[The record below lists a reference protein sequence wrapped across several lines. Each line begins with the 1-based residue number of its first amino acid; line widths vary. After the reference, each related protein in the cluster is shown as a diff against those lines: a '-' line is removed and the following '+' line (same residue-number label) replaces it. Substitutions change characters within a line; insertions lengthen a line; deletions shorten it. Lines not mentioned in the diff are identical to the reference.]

1 MNKKTINL
9 LLLTLIVMI
18 CWPVGEI
25 AAQTYTPSTFAG
37 GKSGF
42 ANGNRTEA
50 RFASITGLALDSDNN
65 IYVADSGNCIIRKIT
80 PTGQVTTLAGQL
92 GRASG
97 NDGDAKSATFSSLF
111 NGLAVG
117 KSGNIYVTDTRWH
130 VIRKIT
136 PTGEVTILAGLLS
149 SKGDNDGKGAE
160 ARFNRPDSIAVSGG
174 ENIYVVDSANGK
186 LCKITPTGVVT
197 TLATLNMGRGHY
209 VVAADNSDNV
219 YIADRDTYTI
229 RKIEPTGKM
238 ITLAGLQGFMGSMDG
253 VGTAAQFYNID
264 SITVDSMGNLY
275 VSDQFISNAIPG
287 KSIVR
292 KVTPSGLVTTLI
304 GVHGNHIAVDSKGN
318 LYTAN
323 GGEIMLWKLKPEQN
337 GNDKSVTRTSPDVAV
352 DPAWKIP
359 TSFSL
364 RNEYD
369 ALDVV
374 VKDQGQRG
382 TCTIFGTLGVMEFH
396 LAKQNKYVQLSEQF
410 AAWAANQISHTGGK
424 RNGYAATDVMEGIKK
439 YGITTEE
446 IMPYKDKGGI
456 GRPSKVVLADAA
468 TRKNVGVTVFKQ
480 LPEDW
485 SKFKPG
491 FTQDEIQAICGALT
505 EGLPVTATVSWHYGE
520 GGYDTNFIVRLSGS
534 NSSGHVVVLVGY
546 ELSKKYPEGG
556 CFIFR
561 QSWGKD
567 YGDKGYARLTF
578 EYVKRHGWDAYAIRL
593 F

>member
-1 MNKKTINL
+1 MNTKTINL
-9 LLLTLIVMI
+9 LLLTITVMI
-18 CWPVGEI
+18 WPVGEI

-50 RFASITGLALDSDNN
+50 RFSSIDGLALDSDDN
-65 IYVADSGNCIIRKIT
+65 IYVSDSGNCIIRKIT

-92 GRASG
+92 GRSG
-97 NDGDAKSATFSSLF
+97 TDDGDSKSATISRFGG
-111 NGLAVG
+111 GLAVG
-117 KSGNIYVTDTRWH
+117 KSGNIYISDSKWH

-136 PTGEVTILAGLLS
+136 PTGEVTTLAGLLS
-149 SKGDNDGKGAE
+149 SKGNNDGKGAE

-174 ENIYVVDSANGK
+174 ENIYVVDSPNGK

-197 TLATLNMGRGHY
+197 TLATLNVGGGHY

-219 YIADRDTYTI
+219 YIADTDTYTI
-229 RKIEPTGKM
+229 RKIEQTGKI
-238 ITLAGLQGFMGSMDG
+238 ITLAGLQGFMGSTDG
-253 VGTAAQFYNID
+253 VGTAARFYTID

-275 VSDQFISNAIPG
+275 VSDRFISNAIPG

-304 GVHGNHIAVDSKGN
+304 GVQGNHIAIDSKGN

-323 GGEIMLWKLKPEQN
+323 VGEIMLWKLKSEQD
-337 GNDKSVTRTSPDVAV
+337 GNDKFVVRTTPDVAV

-359 TSFSL
+359 VAFSL
-364 RNEYD
+364 RDEYD

-374 VKDQGQRG
+374 VKNQGSRG

-396 LAKQNKYVQLSEQF
+396 LAKKGEYVQLSEQF
-410 AAWAANQISHTGGK
+410 ASWAANQISHTVGK
-424 RNGYAATDVMEGIKK
+424 REGYSAAAVMAGIKK
-439 YGITTEE
+439 YGITTEAM
-446 IMPYKDKGGI
+446 MPYNVHSVSV
-456 GRPSKVVLADAA
+456 PSKAVLADAA

-480 LPEDW
+480 PPVDR

-491 FTQDEIQAICGALT
+491 FTQDEIQAICGALA
-505 EGLPVTATVSWHYGE
+505 EGLPVTAAVSWHYGE
-520 GGYDTNFIVRLSGS
+520 GARFDPGFIVRLSGS
-534 NSSGHVVVLVGY
+534 DTGGHVVVLVGY
-546 ELSKKYPEGG
+546 ELSKKYPGDG

-578 EYVKRHGWDAYAIRL
+578 EYAKRHGLDAFAIRL